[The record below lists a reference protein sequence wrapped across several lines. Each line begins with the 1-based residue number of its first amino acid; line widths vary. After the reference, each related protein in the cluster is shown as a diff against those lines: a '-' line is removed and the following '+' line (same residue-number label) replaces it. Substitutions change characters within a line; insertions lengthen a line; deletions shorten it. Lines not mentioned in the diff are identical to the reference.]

1 MIDVAYTNIQS
12 RTKING
18 QLLILLP
25 LYKTFARGVHSHTV
39 IYYCE
44 VVTIFINVDTR
55 IKGVETGDH
64 ETKQPFFLRDIT
76 WITRMQ
82 VILKL

>member
-18 QLLILLP
+18 LLLILLP
-25 LYKTFARGVHSHTV
+25 LFKTFARSVHSHTV

-44 VVTIFINVDTR
+44 VVAIFINVDTK
-55 IKGVETGDH
+55 IKGVEIGDH
-64 ETKQPFFLRDIT
+64 ETKQ
-76 WITRMQ
+76 
-82 VILKL
+82 